1 MNRLL
6 NRWVGAAVFCG
17 VVLMICVHERAR
29 AAVCCWERSGASP
42 ETLHLDVF
50 IGAAD
55 SWDVTSTLIYGKS
68 EAILVDCQFRISQAK
83 KLADQVA
90 AKGRR
95 LKAIIVTHP
104 DSDHYIGTAVLRER
118 FPDTPIYMTAAALE
132 EFRRTSRA
140 ALAAQKARAASET
153 PANLPV
159 PDVLPATI
167 LTVDGEAV
175 EVIKDFE
182 GAVLKPTN
190 SFLWIPSLHAVIA
203 GDIIF
208 NGVYPW
214 LADSSV
220 ESRRAWHD
228 SLQLIAALHP
238 RVVIAGHKKNADLPD
253 SPSVVAAMEKYLDDF
268 DAARNAASGAD
279 ELVAAMKAKYR
290 DWSQE
295 RLLVYS
301 AKAAMAGA
309 ATAACS
315 SR

>member
-6 NRWVGAAVFCG
+6 NRWVGAAVFYG

-268 DAARNAASGAD
+268 EAARKAASGAD

-309 ATAACS
+309 ATASCS